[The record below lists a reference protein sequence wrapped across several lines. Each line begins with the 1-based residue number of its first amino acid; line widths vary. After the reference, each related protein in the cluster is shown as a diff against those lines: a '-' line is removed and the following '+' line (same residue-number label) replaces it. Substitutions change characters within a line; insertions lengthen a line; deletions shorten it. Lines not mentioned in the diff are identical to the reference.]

1 MKKTTQTIKLEASVS
16 DANLWKEKANA
27 IGMNR
32 QDYLLSLLKTKDRRL
47 PPSVTSTFPKNLSRS
62 VNG

>member
-47 PPSVTSTFPKNLSRS
+47 PPSMTTTFSQNPSRP
-62 VNG
+62 VDR